1 MRRAVSG
8 LLAIA
13 VLLAVLLSAPAVAQ
27 DAVQVAIPELVA
39 RAAELDG
46 QAVVFEGEAIGEAL
60 RADSE
65 SVWVNVLA
73 DGTAIGVW
81 MPREMARP
89 IERWGGYRQ
98 TGDTVRV
105 TGVVNL
111 ACDQHGG
118 DLDVHATSLAVVER
132 GAERVETVRLRDGL
146 VGAAGFAL
154 SAAALLAARRRSLRG
169 SEGE

>member
-1 MRRAVSG
+1 MRRATTA

-13 VLLAVLLSAPAVAQ
+13 ALLVGLLPPAAVAQ
-27 DAVQVAIPELVA
+27 EAVPVSVPEVVA

-46 QAVVFEGEAIGEAL
+46 KAVVFEGEAIGEAL
-60 RADSE
+60 RADKS

-73 DGTAIGVW
+73 DGAAIGVW
-81 MPREMARP
+81 MPREMARS
-89 IERWGGYRQ
+89 IGRWGGYRQ

-111 ACDQHGG
+111 ACDRHGG
-118 DLDVHATSLAVVER
+118 DLDVHAMSLEVIER
-132 GAERVETVRLRDGL
+132 GIERVETVRLLDGL
-146 VGAAGFAL
+146 LGAAGFAL
-154 SAAALLAARRRSLRG
+154 AAAALLAARRRSLRV

>member
-1 MRRAVSG
+1 MRRAVPA
-8 LLAIA
+8 LLATA
-13 VLLAVLLSAPAVAQ
+13 ALLVGLVPAAAVAQ
-27 DAVQVAIPELVA
+27 EALPMRIPEVVA

-46 QAVVFEGEAIGEAL
+46 QQVVFEGEAIGEAL
-60 RADSE
+60 RADE
-65 SVWVNVLA
+65 DSVWVNVLA
-73 DGTAIGVW
+73 SGAAIGVW

-111 ACDQHGG
+111 ACDRHGG
-118 DLDVHATSLAVVER
+118 DLDVHATSLEVVER
-132 GAERVETVRLRDGL
+132 GTKRAETVRLRDGL

-154 SAAALLAARRRSLRG
+154 AAAALAVARRRSVRE